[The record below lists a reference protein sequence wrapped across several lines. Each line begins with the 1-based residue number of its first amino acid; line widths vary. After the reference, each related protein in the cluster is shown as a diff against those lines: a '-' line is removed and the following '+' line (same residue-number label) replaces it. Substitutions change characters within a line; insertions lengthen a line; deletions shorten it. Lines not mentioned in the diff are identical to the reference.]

1 MIRPKKHM
9 KSSFI
14 WLINLYTV
22 ILTMTVLLVTTFF
35 VWSSIKN
42 YNAELNQAETTITTE
57 MSSNVSR
64 SIQISQQFANQLV
77 ANAETLDNLNE
88 YFTKLLSEYSDYAT
102 DRTISSGQYF
112 FWPNEARLFLMNHPQ
127 VTRFSLRLANQK
139 KTFVASQKKP
149 GGELIVDK
157 SEQRQAP
164 FAITTPLVNPYTLNT
179 DGTLNITFSV
189 RDFEHQLSQIDAA
202 VPMQLFM
209 RTPQGKAIFYY
220 SGKGVANKEQ
230 QKVVRAM
237 TNDRVD
243 QLEGYRVQR
252 KLLPSGYTAVM
263 VVNQTKAKQM
273 MFSRTLPI
281 VISGLILLIGL
292 SSGLRLIFRRYQQQL
307 EMIVDTVS
315 HFSADNLSTRVAV
328 IPEHTDLKVLADGI
342 NRMFEEI
349 HEYVYTIYQLKISNQ
364 EANIRA
370 LQAQIN
376 PHFMSNTLEYIRMAA
391 IDANQPELAKVV
403 YSFAALL
410 KNNTDFSAKA
420 TLKEE
425 LSFVDKYI
433 YLYQVRFPDRLAY
446 QIKIDADV
454 SAIEV
459 PKFMI
464 QPIVENYFVHGVD
477 FTRNNNALSIK
488 VHQVAQQIT
497 IEVINNGHLLTEEQV
512 VQINQKMRDANNVE
526 KRSSIGLQNV
536 YLRMKA
542 YFGES
547 FDMAI
552 SVTEADCV
560 KVTMHFTN
568 VEG

>member
-1 MIRPKKHM
+1 M

-42 YNAELNQAETTITTE
+42 YNAELNQVETTITTE
-57 MSSNVSR
+57 MASDVSR
-64 SIQISQQFANQLV
+64 SLQISQQFANQLV
-77 ANAETLDNLNE
+77 ANSETLANLNE
-88 YFTKLLSEYSDYAT
+88 YFTKSLTEYSDYAT
-102 DRTISSGQYF
+102 DQTISSGHYF
-112 FWPNEARLFLMNHPQ
+112 FWPNETRLFLMNHPQ
-127 VTRFSLRLANQK
+127 VARFSLRLANQK
-139 KTFVASQKKP
+139 KTFMATQDRP
-149 GGELIVDK
+149 GGTLIFDR
-157 SEQRQAP
+157 SEQRQDP
-164 FAITTPLVNPYTLNT
+164 FAITTPLINPYTLNV
-179 DGTLNITFSV
+179 DGTLNITFRV
-189 RDFEHQLSQIDAA
+189 QNFKHQLSQIDAA
-202 VPMQLFM
+202 IPIQLFM
-209 RTPQGKAIFYY
+209 RTPQGKLIFYY
-220 SGKGVANKEQ
+220 SGKGVMNKEK
-230 QKVVRAM
+230 QKIVQAM
-237 TNDRVD
+237 ANNRID
-243 QLEGYRVQR
+243 QLTGYQVQR
-252 KLLPSGYTAVM
+252 KILPSGYTAVM
-263 VVNQTKAKQM
+263 IVNQIKARQM

-281 VISGLILLIGL
+281 VVSGLILLIGL
-292 SSGLRLIFRRYQQQL
+292 SSGLRLLFRRYQQQL
-307 EMIVDTVS
+307 EMIVETVS
-315 HFSADNLSTRVAV
+315 HFSAGNLATRVTV
-328 IPEHTDLKVLADGI
+328 IPKQTDLKTLADGI
-342 NRMFEEI
+342 NQMFEEI

-410 KNNTDFSAKA
+410 KNNTDFSAQS
-420 TLKEE
+420 TLKKE

-446 QIKIDADV
+446 QIKMDTGV
-454 SAIEV
+454 GAIKV

-488 VHQVAQQIT
+488 VHQADQQIT
-497 IEVINNGHLLTEEQV
+497 IEIINNGHLLTEGQV
-512 VQINQKMRDANNVE
+512 VQINQKMRDTNSIE

-536 YLRMKA
+536 YLRMRA
-542 YFGES
+542 YFGDS
-547 FDMAI
+547 FDMVI
-552 SVTEADCV
+552 SVTDTNCV
-560 KVTMHFTN
+560 QVTMHFIN